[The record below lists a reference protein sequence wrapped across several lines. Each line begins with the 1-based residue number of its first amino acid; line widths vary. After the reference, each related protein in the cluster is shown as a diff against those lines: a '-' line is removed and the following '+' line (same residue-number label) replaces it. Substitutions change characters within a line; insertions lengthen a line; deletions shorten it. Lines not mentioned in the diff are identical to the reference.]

1 MSPMRG
7 VSAREPVDSGAGGAD
22 GPVPIL
28 ARVDLGPNVVPIRTW
43 PDSTQPVSDVTELV
57 PTALPS
63 TAVPSTV
70 TKPSPIFGTATVQL
84 PEWPLVL
91 VLAGVAISM
100 FVVVY
105 DSFRRG
111 SLVLAA
117 AVVLCFFLRLVL
129 TDREAGMLKVR
140 GRLFDLLVLGV
151 LSAAML
157 LAAFWVP
164 APT

>member
-1 MSPMRG
+1 MRG
-7 VSAREPVDSGAGGAD
+7 VSAREPVDSGAGSAD

-43 PDSTQPVSDVTELV
+43 PNPVPPVSGLTELA
-57 PTALPS
+57 PNPLPS
-63 TAVPSTV
+63 TVSPSPIA
-70 TKPSPIFGTATVQL
+70 KPSPIFGTATLHL

-91 VLAGVAISM
+91 VLTGVAISM

-117 AVVLCFFLRLVL
+117 SMVLCFFLRLVL
-129 TDREAGMLKVR
+129 TDRDAGMLKVR
-140 GRLFDLLVLGV
+140 GRVFDLLVLGV
-151 LSAAML
+151 LSGVML
-157 LAAFWVP
+157 LSAIWVP
-164 APT
+164 APS